1 MAFQRLQFRPG
12 VVRDQTNY
20 TGEGGWWD
28 GDKVRF
34 FSGYPQKIGGWKE
47 YTVNTLIGTCRQM
60 WGWIT
65 TFSDNFLGLG
75 TNAKVYI
82 EAGGNLADITP
93 YADISVAGD
102 VTFLAT
108 DGSAT
113 ITVTDSGVSATAE
126 NYVTISGALGLGGNI
141 TAAVLNQNYKIATV
155 VSGTEYTI
163 EAKSPTTGLPVLATS
178 VDASTN
184 VFTANVS
191 DVITFTTYT
200 PVLNDVLYVSTTS
213 ALPSPLVINTKYYV
227 ITPVGLTC
235 ELSLT
240 IGGAAIDITTTGTGI
255 QSAQGAATVGSYEI
269 DVGYIGGTYGY
280 GWGVGGW
287 SRGGWGS
294 GTINPVALP
303 QRDWW
308 FDNFNNDLIMNIRNE
323 GIYYWERGVDP
334 DADLSLAERAIS
346 LQAVATANAFDP
358 DLVPVA
364 VMQILISQN
373 DKHLISFG
381 SIPYGSTN
389 PDDLDPLL
397 IRWANQNEPSNWL
410 VSASTSAGFLRVS
423 RGSRIIRA
431 VATRQEILVF
441 TDTHLY
447 TLQFTGTTD
456 VFSLQEYADNI
467 SILSARGVTTVN
479 NITYWMGRDKFY
491 AYSGRVDTLP
501 TTLRNYVF
509 NDMNFDQ
516 AEQIISGTN
525 EGFNEVWWMYP
536 SLNSQTNDKYV
547 IYNHLEKVWYYGNI
561 ERTAWLDSPLRAYPQ
576 AVYTDFDTQIGTLL
590 NHEEG
595 IDADGLPMESYIQS
609 NDFDINEGDKFTL
622 IRRIIPDVSFDN
634 STAVAPEATFTM
646 RSRNFPGSSFA
657 SNVDDSAS
665 VISAS
670 VDTFTQQIF
679 IRARAR
685 QLALKI
691 SSDGLGT
698 QWALGTPRLDGRTD
712 GER

>member
-34 FSGYPQKIGGWKE
+34 YSGYPQKLGGWKK
-47 YTVNTLIGTCRQM
+47 YTANTLIGTCRQM

-82 EAGGNLADITP
+82 EAGGNLSDVTP
-93 YADISVAGD
+93 YADISVAGA
-102 VTFLAT
+102 VTFSAT
-108 DGSAT
+108 AGSAT
-113 ITVTDSGVSATAE
+113 ITVTDATISANAG

-155 VSGTEYTI
+155 ISGTQYTI

-213 ALPSPLVINTKYYV
+213 ALPNPLVINTKYYV
-227 ITPVGLTC
+227 ITPAGSTC

-240 IGGAAIDITTTGTGI
+240 LGGAAINITTTGTGI

-269 DVGYIGGTYGY
+269 DVGNIGGTFGY

-294 GTINPVALP
+294 GTTVPVALP
-303 QRDWW
+303 KRDWW
-308 FDNFNNDLIMNIRNE
+308 FDNFNNDLVMNIRNG
-323 GIYYWERGVDP
+323 GIYYWERGGDP

-346 LQAVATANAFDP
+346 LQAVATANGFDP
-358 DLVPVA
+358 DLCPFQA
-364 VMQILISQN
+364 MQILISQN
-373 DKHLISFG
+373 DKHLIAFG
-381 SIPYGSTN
+381 ATEYGETAADKFN
-389 PDDLDPLL
+389 PLL

-410 VSASTSAGFLRVS
+410 VSASTSAGFLAVS

-456 VFSLQEYADNI
+456 VFSIQEYADNI
-467 SILSARGVTTVN
+467 SILSGRGVATVN

-491 AYSGRVDTLP
+491 SYSGRVDTLP

-509 NDMNFDQ
+509 NNMNFDQ

-536 SLNSQTNDKYV
+536 SLTSQTNDKYV
-547 IYNHLEKVWYYGNI
+547 IYNHLEKIWYYGDI
-561 ERTAWLDSPLRAYPQ
+561 ERTAWLDSPLRDHPQ
-576 AVYTDFDTQIGTLL
+576 AISTDFDTQIGTLL
-590 NHEEG
+590 NHEDG
-595 IDADGLPMESYIQS
+595 IDDDELPMESYIQS

-634 STAVAPEATFTM
+634 SIAAAPEVTFTM

-665 VISAS
+665 VISAT
-670 VDTFTQQIF
+670 VDTFTEQIF

-685 QLALKI
+685 QLALKVG
-691 SSDGLGT
+691 SDGLGT

>member
-47 YTVNTLIGTCRQM
+47 YTINTLIGTCRQM

-93 YADISVAGD
+93 YADISAAGD
-102 VTFLAT
+102 VTFSAT
-108 DGSAT
+108 AGSAT
-113 ITVTDSGVSATAE
+113 ITVTDPAISATVG

-346 LQAVATANAFDP
+346 LQAVATANGFDP
-358 DLVPVA
+358 ALVPVA
-364 VMQILISQN
+364 AMQILISQN

-431 VATRQEILVF
+431 IATRQEILVF

-516 AEQIISGTN
+516 TAQIISGTN

>member
-34 FSGYPQKIGGWKE
+34 FSGYPQKLGGWQE
-47 YTVNTLIGTCRQM
+47 YTINTLIGTCRQM

-93 YADISVAGD
+93 YADISAAGD

-113 ITVTDSGVSATAE
+113 ITVTDSGVSATAG

-235 ELSLT
+235 KLALT
-240 IGGAAIDITTTGTGI
+240 LGGAAINITTTGTGI

-269 DVGYIGGTYGY
+269 DVGYIGGTFGY

-308 FDNFNNDLIMNIRNE
+308 FDNFNNDLVMNIRNE

-346 LQAVATANAFDP
+346 LQAVATANGFDP

-431 VATRQEILVF
+431 VATRQEILVY

-467 SILSARGVTTVN
+467 SILSGRAVITVN

-547 IYNHLEKVWYYGNI
+547 IYNHLEKIWYYGNI

-595 IDADGLPMESYIQS
+595 VDADGLPMESYIQS

-622 IRRIIPDVSFDN
+622 IKRIIPDVSFEN

-670 VDTFTQQIF
+670 VDTFTEQIF

>member
-1 MAFQRLQFRPG
+1 
-12 VVRDQTNY
+12 
-20 TGEGGWWD
+20 
-28 GDKVRF
+28 
-34 FSGYPQKIGGWKE
+34 
-47 YTVNTLIGTCRQM
+47 
-60 WGWIT
+60 
-65 TFSDNFLGLG
+65 
-75 TNAKVYI
+75 
-82 EAGGNLADITP
+82 
-93 YADISVAGD
+93 
-102 VTFLAT
+102 
-108 DGSAT
+108 
-113 ITVTDSGVSATAE
+113 
-126 NYVTISGALGLGGNI
+126 
-141 TAAVLNQNYKIATV
+141 
-155 VSGTEYTI
+155 
-163 EAKSPTTGLPVLATS
+163 
-178 VDASTN
+178 
-184 VFTANVS
+184 
-191 DVITFTTYT
+191 
-200 PVLNDVLYVSTTS
+200 
-213 ALPSPLVINTKYYV
+213 
-227 ITPVGLTC
+227 
-235 ELSLT
+235 
-240 IGGAAIDITTTGTGI
+240 
-255 QSAQGAATVGSYEI
+255 
-269 DVGYIGGTYGY
+269 
-280 GWGVGGW
+280 
-287 SRGGWGS
+287 
-294 GTINPVALP
+294 
-303 QRDWW
+303 
-308 FDNFNNDLIMNIRNE
+308 MNIRNE

-346 LQAVATANAFDP
+346 LQAVATANGFDP

-431 VATRQEILVF
+431 VATRQEILVY

-467 SILSARGVTTVN
+467 SILSGRAVITVN

-536 SLNSQTNDKYV
+536 SLTSQTNDKYV
-547 IYNHLEKVWYYGNI
+547 IYNHLEKIWYYGNI

-595 IDADGLPMESYIQS
+595 VDADGLPMESYIQS

-622 IRRIIPDVSFDN
+622 IKRIIPDVSFEN

-670 VDTFTQQIF
+670 VDTFTEQIF

>member
-269 DVGYIGGTYGY
+269 DVGYIGGTFGY

>member
-47 YTVNTLIGTCRQM
+47 YTANTLIGTCRQM

-82 EAGGNLADITP
+82 EAGGNLSDITP
-93 YADISVAGD
+93 YADISVAGA
-102 VTFLAT
+102 VTFSAT
-108 DGSAT
+108 AGSAT
-113 ITVTDSGVSATAE
+113 ITVTDATISASAG

-141 TAAVLNQNYKIATV
+141 TAAVLNQNYKVATV
-155 VSGTEYTI
+155 ISGTQYTI

-213 ALPSPLVINTKYYV
+213 ALPNPLVINTKYYV
-227 ITPVGLTC
+227 ITPAGSTC

-240 IGGAAIDITTTGTGI
+240 LGGAAINITTTGTGI

-269 DVGYIGGTYGY
+269 DVGDIGGTFGY

-294 GTINPVALP
+294 GTTVPVALP

-308 FDNFNNDLIMNIRNE
+308 FDNFYNNLVMNIRNE
-323 GIYYWERGVDP
+323 GIYWWDRGGDP
-334 DADLSLAERAIS
+334 DAALALAERAIS
-346 LQAVATANAFDP
+346 LQALATANGFNP
-358 DLVPVA
+358 DLVPFQA
-364 VMQILISQN
+364 MQILVSQN
-373 DKHLISFG
+373 DKHLIAFG
-381 SIPYGSTN
+381 ATDYGETTADKFN
-389 PDDLDPLL
+389 PLL
-397 IRWANQNEPSNWL
+397 IRWASHDEPSNWQI
-410 VSASTSAGFLRVS
+410 TDIYSAGQTVVS

-467 SILSARGVTTVN
+467 SILSSRSVITVN

-491 AYSGRVDTLP
+491 SYSGRVDTLP

-509 NDMNFDQ
+509 NNMNFDQ

-536 SLNSQTNDKYV
+536 SLTSQTNDKYV
-547 IYNHLEKVWYYGNI
+547 IYNHLEKIWYYGDI
-561 ERTAWLDSPLRAYPQ
+561 ERTAWLDSPLRDHPQ
-576 AVYTDFDTQIGTLL
+576 AVHTDFDTQIGTLL
-590 NHEEG
+590 NHEDG
-595 IDADGLPMESYIQS
+595 IDADGLPMVSYIQS

-622 IRRIIPDVSFDN
+622 IKRIIPDVSFEN
-634 STAVAPEATFTM
+634 STAAAPETTFTM

-657 SNVDDSAS
+657 SNVDDSAN

-670 VDTFTQQIF
+670 VDTFTEQIF

>member
-34 FSGYPQKIGGWKE
+34 YSGYPQKLGGWKK
-47 YTVNTLIGTCRQM
+47 YTANTLIGTCRQM

-82 EAGGNLADITP
+82 EAGGNLSDITP
-93 YADISVAGD
+93 YADISAAGD
-102 VTFLAT
+102 ITFSAT
-108 DGSAT
+108 AGSAT
-113 ITVTDSGVSATAE
+113 ITVTDPAISATVG
-126 NYVTISGALGLGGNI
+126 NYVTFSGALGLGGNI
-141 TAAVLNQNYKIATV
+141 TAAVLNQNYRIATV
-155 VSGTEYTI
+155 ISGTQSTI

-184 VFTANVS
+184 IFTANVS

-200 PVLNDVLYVSTTS
+200 PVLDDVLYVSTTS
-213 ALPSPLVINTKYYV
+213 ALPNPLVINTKYYV
-227 ITPVGLTC
+227 ITPAGSTC

-240 IGGAAIDITTTGTGI
+240 IGGAAINITTTGTGI
-255 QSAQGAATVGSYEI
+255 QSAQGASTVGSYEI
-269 DVGYIGGTYGY
+269 DVGNIGGTYGY

-294 GTINPVALP
+294 GAVVPVKLP

-308 FDNFNNDLIMNIRNE
+308 FDNFYNNLVMNIRNE
-323 GIYYWERGVDP
+323 GIYWWDRGEDP
-334 DADLSLAERAIS
+334 DAALALAERAIS
-346 LQAVATANAFDP
+346 LQALATANGFDP
-358 DLVPVA
+358 DLVPFQA
-364 VMQILISQN
+364 MQILISQN
-373 DKHLISFG
+373 DKHLIAFG
-381 SIPYGSTN
+381 ATEYGETTADKFN
-389 PDDLDPLL
+389 PLL
-397 IRWANQNEPSNWL
+397 IRWANQNDPSNWQI
-410 VSASTSAGFLRVS
+410 TDIYSAGQTVVS

-467 SILSARGVTTVN
+467 SILSGRGVATVN

-509 NDMNFDQ
+509 NNLNFDQ

-525 EGFNEVWWMYP
+525 EGFNEIWWMYP

-547 IYNHLEKVWYYGNI
+547 IYNHLEKIWYYGDI
-561 ERTAWLDSPLRAYPQ
+561 ERTAWLDSPLRDHPQ
-576 AVYTDFDTQIGTLL
+576 AVHTDFDTQIGTLL
-590 NHEEG
+590 NHEDG
-595 IDADGLPMESYIQS
+595 IDDDELPMESYIQS

-622 IRRIIPDVSFDN
+622 IKRIIPDVSFDN
-634 STAVAPEATFTM
+634 STAVAPEVTFTM

-665 VISAS
+665 VISAT
-670 VDTFTQQIF
+670 VDTFTEQIF

-685 QLALKI
+685 QLALKVG
-691 SSDGLGT
+691 SDGLGT

>member
-34 FSGYPQKIGGWKE
+34 YSGYPQKLGGWKK
-47 YTVNTLIGTCRQM
+47 YTANTLIGTCRQM

-82 EAGGNLADITP
+82 EAGGNLSDITP
-93 YADISVAGD
+93 YADISAAGD
-102 VTFLAT
+102 VTFSAT
-108 DGSAT
+108 AGSAT
-113 ITVTDSGVSATAE
+113 ITVTDPAISATVG
-126 NYVTISGALGLGGNI
+126 NYVTFSGALGLGGNI
-141 TAAVLNQNYKIATV
+141 TAAVLNQNYRIATV
-155 VSGTEYTI
+155 ISGTQSTI

-184 VFTANVS
+184 IFTANVS
-191 DVITFTTYT
+191 DIITFTTYT

-227 ITPVGLTC
+227 ITPAGSTC

-240 IGGAAIDITTTGTGI
+240 IGGAAINITTTGTGI
-255 QSAQGAATVGSYEI
+255 QSAQGASTVGSYEI

-294 GTINPVALP
+294 GAINPVALP

-308 FDNFNNDLIMNIRNE
+308 FDNFNNDLVMNIRNE
-323 GIYYWERGVDP
+323 GIYYWERGGDP

-346 LQAVATANAFDP
+346 LQAVATANGFDP
-358 DLVPVA
+358 DLCPFQA
-364 VMQILISQN
+364 MQILISQN
-373 DKHLISFG
+373 DKHLIAFG
-381 SIPYGSTN
+381 ATEYGETAADKFN
-389 PDDLDPLL
+389 PLL

-410 VSASTSAGFLRVS
+410 VSASTSAGFLAVS

-456 VFSLQEYADNI
+456 VFSIQEYADNI
-467 SILSARGVTTVN
+467 SILSGRGVATVN

-491 AYSGRVDTLP
+491 SYSGRVDTLP

-509 NDMNFDQ
+509 NNMNFDQ

-536 SLNSQTNDKYV
+536 SLTSQTNDKYV
-547 IYNHLEKVWYYGNI
+547 IYNHLEKIWYYGDI
-561 ERTAWLDSPLRAYPQ
+561 ERTAWLDSPLRDHPQ

-590 NHEEG
+590 NHEDG
-595 IDADGLPMESYIQS
+595 IDDDELPMESYIQS

-622 IRRIIPDVSFDN
+622 IRRIIPDVSFDS
-634 STAVAPEATFTM
+634 STAVAPEVTFTM

-665 VISAS
+665 VISAT
-670 VDTFTQQIF
+670 VDTFTEQIF

-685 QLALKI
+685 QLALKVG
-691 SSDGLGT
+691 SDGLGT

>member
-47 YTVNTLIGTCRQM
+47 YTINTLIGTCRQM

-93 YADISVAGD
+93 YADISAAGD

-240 IGGAAIDITTTGTGI
+240 LGGAAINITTTGTGV
-255 QSAQGAATVGSYEI
+255 QSAQGASTVGSYEI

-280 GWGVGGW
+280 GWGVWGW

-294 GTINPVALP
+294 GTINPIFLP

-308 FDNFNNDLIMNIRNE
+308 FDNFNNDLVMNIRNG

-346 LQAVATANAFDP
+346 LQAVATANGFDP
-358 DLVPVA
+358 ALVPVA
-364 VMQILISQN
+364 AMQILISQN

-431 VATRQEILVF
+431 IATRQEILVF

>member
-34 FSGYPQKIGGWKE
+34 FSGYPQKLGGWQE
-47 YTVNTLIGTCRQM
+47 YTINTLIGTCRQM

-93 YADISVAGD
+93 YADISAAGD
-102 VTFLAT
+102 VTFLAA

-113 ITVTDSGVSATAE
+113 ITVTDSGVSATAG

-235 ELSLT
+235 KLALT
-240 IGGAAIDITTTGTGI
+240 LGGAAINITTTGTGI

-269 DVGYIGGTYGY
+269 DVGYIGGTFGY

-308 FDNFNNDLIMNIRNE
+308 FDNFNNDLVMNIRNE

-346 LQAVATANAFDP
+346 LQAVATANGFDP

-431 VATRQEILVF
+431 VATRQEILVY

-467 SILSARGVTTVN
+467 SILSGRAVITVN

-536 SLNSQTNDKYV
+536 SLTSQTNDKYV
-547 IYNHLEKVWYYGNI
+547 IYNHLEKIWYYGNI

-595 IDADGLPMESYIQS
+595 VDADGLPMESYIQS

-622 IRRIIPDVSFDN
+622 IKRIIPDVSFEN

-670 VDTFTQQIF
+670 VDTFTEQIF

>member
-34 FSGYPQKIGGWKE
+34 FSGYPQKIGGWKK
-47 YTVNTLIGTCRQM
+47 YTFNTLIGTCRQM

-65 TFSDNFLGLG
+65 TFSDNFLSLG

-82 EAGGNLADITP
+82 EAGGNLSDITP
-93 YADISVAGD
+93 YADISTAGD
-102 VTFLAT
+102 VTFSAT
-108 DGSAT
+108 AGSAT
-113 ITVTDSGVSATAE
+113 IIVTDAAISATAG
-126 NYVTISGALGLGGNI
+126 NYVTFSGALGLGGNI
-141 TAAVLNQNYKIATV
+141 TAAVLNQNYRIATV
-155 VSGTEYTI
+155 ISGTQSTI

-184 VFTANVS
+184 IFTANVS
-191 DVITFTTYT
+191 DIITFTTYT

-227 ITPVGLTC
+227 ITPAGLTC

-240 IGGAAIDITTTGTGI
+240 LGGAAINIATTGTGI
-255 QSAQGAATVGSYEI
+255 QSAQGASTVGSYEI
-269 DVGYIGGTYGY
+269 DVGDIGGTFGY

-294 GTINPVALP
+294 GAINPVALP

-308 FDNFNNDLIMNIRNE
+308 FDNFNNDLIMNIRNG

-346 LQAVATANAFDP
+346 LQAVATANGFDP

-364 VMQILISQN
+364 AMQILISQN

-431 VATRQEILVF
+431 IATRQEILVY

-456 VFSLQEYADNI
+456 VFALQEYADNI
-467 SILSARGVTTVN
+467 SILSGRAVITVN

-491 AYSGRVDTLP
+491 SYSGRVDTLP

-509 NDMNFDQ
+509 NNMNFDQ

-536 SLNSQTNDKYV
+536 SLTSQTNDKYV
-547 IYNHLEKVWYYGNI
+547 IYNHLEKIWYYGNI
-561 ERTAWLDSPLRAYPQ
+561 ERTAWLDSPLRDYPQ
-576 AVYTDFDTQIGTLL
+576 AVYTDFDTQIGTIL
-590 NHEEG
+590 NHEDG
-595 IDADGLPMESYIQS
+595 IDDDGLPMESYIQS

-622 IRRIIPDVSFDN
+622 IRRIIPDVSFDS
-634 STAVAPEATFTM
+634 STAVAPEVTFTM

-657 SNVDDSAS
+657 SNVDDSAN

-670 VDTFTQQIF
+670 VDTFTEQIF

>member
-93 YADISVAGD
+93 YADISAAGD

-113 ITVTDSGVSATAE
+113 ITVTDSGVSATVG

-240 IGGAAIDITTTGTGI
+240 LGGAAINITTTGTGI
-255 QSAQGAATVGSYEI
+255 QSAQGASTVGSYEI
-269 DVGYIGGTYGY
+269 DVGYSGGTYGY

-294 GTINPVALP
+294 GTINPIFLP

-308 FDNFNNDLIMNIRNE
+308 FDNFNNDLVMNIRNG

-346 LQAVATANAFDP
+346 LQAVATANGFDP
-358 DLVPVA
+358 ALVPVA
-364 VMQILISQN
+364 AMQILISQN

-431 VATRQEILVF
+431 IATRQEILVF

-467 SILSARGVTTVN
+467 SILSGRGVTTVN

-516 AEQIISGTN
+516 TAQIISGTN

>member
-269 DVGYIGGTYGY
+269 DVGYIGGTFGY
-280 GWGVGGW
+280 GWGEGGW
-287 SRGGWGS
+287 RRGGWGS

>member
-1 MAFQRLQFRPG
+1 
-12 VVRDQTNY
+12 
-20 TGEGGWWD
+20 
-28 GDKVRF
+28 
-34 FSGYPQKIGGWKE
+34 
-47 YTVNTLIGTCRQM
+47 
-60 WGWIT
+60 
-65 TFSDNFLGLG
+65 
-75 TNAKVYI
+75 
-82 EAGGNLADITP
+82 
-93 YADISVAGD
+93 
-102 VTFLAT
+102 
-108 DGSAT
+108 
-113 ITVTDSGVSATAE
+113 
-126 NYVTISGALGLGGNI
+126 
-141 TAAVLNQNYKIATV
+141 
-155 VSGTEYTI
+155 
-163 EAKSPTTGLPVLATS
+163 
-178 VDASTN
+178 
-184 VFTANVS
+184 
-191 DVITFTTYT
+191 
-200 PVLNDVLYVSTTS
+200 
-213 ALPSPLVINTKYYV
+213 
-227 ITPVGLTC
+227 
-235 ELSLT
+235 
-240 IGGAAIDITTTGTGI
+240 
-255 QSAQGAATVGSYEI
+255 
-269 DVGYIGGTYGY
+269 
-280 GWGVGGW
+280 
-287 SRGGWGS
+287 
-294 GTINPVALP
+294 
-303 QRDWW
+303 
-308 FDNFNNDLIMNIRNE
+308 MNIRNE

-334 DADLSLAERAIS
+334 DSDLSLAERAIS
-346 LQAVATANAFDP
+346 LQAVATANGFDP
-358 DLVPVA
+358 ALVPVA
-364 VMQILISQN
+364 AMQILISQN

>member
-34 FSGYPQKIGGWKE
+34 FSGYPQKLGGWQE
-47 YTVNTLIGTCRQM
+47 YTINTLIGTCRQM

-93 YADISVAGD
+93 YADISAAGD

-113 ITVTDSGVSATAE
+113 ITVTDSGVSATAG

-235 ELSLT
+235 KLALT
-240 IGGAAIDITTTGTGI
+240 LGGAAINITTTGTGI

-269 DVGYIGGTYGY
+269 DVGYIGGTFGY

-308 FDNFNNDLIMNIRNE
+308 FDNFNNDLVMNIRNE

-346 LQAVATANAFDP
+346 LQAVATANGFDP

-364 VMQILISQN
+364 AMQILISQN

-467 SILSARGVTTVN
+467 SILSGRAVITVN

-536 SLNSQTNDKYV
+536 SLTSQTNDKYV
-547 IYNHLEKVWYYGNI
+547 IYNHLEKIWYYGNI

-595 IDADGLPMESYIQS
+595 VDADGLPMESYIQS

-622 IRRIIPDVSFDN
+622 IKRIIPDVSFEN

-670 VDTFTQQIF
+670 VDTFTEQIF

>member
-34 FSGYPQKIGGWKE
+34 FSGYPQKLGGWQE
-47 YTVNTLIGTCRQM
+47 YTINTLIGTCRQM

-93 YADISVAGD
+93 YADISAAGD
-102 VTFLAT
+102 VTFLAA

-113 ITVTDSGVSATAE
+113 ITVTDSGVSATAG

-235 ELSLT
+235 KLALT
-240 IGGAAIDITTTGTGI
+240 LGGAAINITTTGTGI

-269 DVGYIGGTYGY
+269 DVGYIGGTFGY

-294 GTINPVALP
+294 GTINPIALP

-308 FDNFNNDLIMNIRNE
+308 FDNFNNDLVMNIRNE

-346 LQAVATANAFDP
+346 LQAVATANGFDP

-467 SILSARGVTTVN
+467 SILSGRAVITVN

-491 AYSGRVDTLP
+491 SYSGRVDTLP

-547 IYNHLEKVWYYGNI
+547 IYNHLEKIWYYGNI

-595 IDADGLPMESYIQS
+595 VDADGLPMESYIQS

-622 IRRIIPDVSFDN
+622 IKRIIPDVSFEN

-670 VDTFTQQIF
+670 VDTFTEQIF

>member
-34 FSGYPQKIGGWKE
+34 FSGYPQKLGGWQE
-47 YTVNTLIGTCRQM
+47 YTINTLIGTCRQM
-60 WGWIT
+60 WCWIT

-93 YADISVAGD
+93 YADISAAGD

-113 ITVTDSGVSATAE
+113 ITVTDSGVSATAG

-213 ALPSPLVINTKYYV
+213 ALPNPLVINTKYYV

-235 ELSLT
+235 ELALT
-240 IGGAAIDITTTGTGI
+240 LGGAAINITTTGTGI

-269 DVGYIGGTYGY
+269 DVGYIGGTFGY

-294 GTINPVALP
+294 GTTVPVALP

-308 FDNFNNDLIMNIRNE
+308 FDNFNNDLVMNIRNE

-346 LQAVATANAFDP
+346 LQAVATANGFDP

-431 VATRQEILVF
+431 VATRQEILVY

-467 SILSARGVTTVN
+467 SILSGRGVITVN

-595 IDADGLPMESYIQS
+595 VDADGLPMESYIQS

-622 IRRIIPDVSFDN
+622 IKRIIPDVSFEN
-634 STAVAPEATFTM
+634 STAVAPEVTFTM
-646 RSRNFPGSSFA
+646 KSRNFPGSSF
-657 SNVDDSAS
+657 STNTDDSAS

-670 VDTFTQQIF
+670 VDTFTDQIF